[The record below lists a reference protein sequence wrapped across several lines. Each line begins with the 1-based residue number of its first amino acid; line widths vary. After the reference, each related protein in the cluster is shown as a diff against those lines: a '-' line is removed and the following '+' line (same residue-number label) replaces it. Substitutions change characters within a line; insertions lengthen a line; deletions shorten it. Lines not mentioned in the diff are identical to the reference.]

1 MGLHVSI
8 RDEEIILCQD
18 DQALWSLSHFHLHQ
32 LQMERDP
39 SLGNVGSWSSF
50 CLSGI
55 LEQMHSKNK

>member
-1 MGLHVSI
+1 MGLQVSI

-18 DQALWSLSHFHLHQ
+18 DQALWSPSHFHLHQ

-55 LEQMHSKNK
+55 RTNPFK